1 MGKNSLISYTIM
13 KNFISCH
20 TSSVLRKKHYFQ
32 ISCRL
37 LVSGHLFTINRVLH
51 SDHRGKRIIP
61 IGVGAARSIT
71 FQKLPNKHPMAE
83 LFTTVHNSKK
93 VIVLPCL

>member
-1 MGKNSLISYTIM
+1 MSYEFCFEKKN
-13 KNFISCH
+13 C
-20 TSSVLRKKHYFQ
+20 FQ

-37 LVSGHLFTINRVLH
+37 LLSGRLFTINRVLH

-61 IGVGAARSIT
+61 IGVGAARLIT

-83 LFTTVHNSKK
+83 LFTTVHISQKI
-93 VIVLPCL
+93 IVLPCL